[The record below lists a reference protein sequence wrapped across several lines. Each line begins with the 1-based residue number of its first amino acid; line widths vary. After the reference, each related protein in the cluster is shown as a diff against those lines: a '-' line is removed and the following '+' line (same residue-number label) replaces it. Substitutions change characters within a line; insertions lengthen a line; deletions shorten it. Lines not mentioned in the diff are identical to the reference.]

1 MPRYLIIHDYSATFE
16 VNFKA
21 GRYRVVVKN
30 TKCIGKKSNIR
41 DNMFVNKPD
50 EIFPLNDV
58 AFNRKKKEFQNS
70 FIKYL
75 IPIFSNN
82 LNKLFNFTELK
93 KFDW

>member
-1 MPRYLIIHDYSATFE
+1 
-16 VNFKA
+16 
-21 GRYRVVVKN
+21 
-30 TKCIGKKSNIR
+30 
-41 DNMFVNKPD
+41 MFVNKPD